1 MSVPLSIL
9 DLAPIS
15 EGCDAATALRNTVDL
30 AQHAEQW
37 GYKRYWIAEHHFVAV
52 ASSSPA
58 VLIGQIA
65 AATDRIRVGAAA
77 VQLGQTT
84 AVAVVESFG
93 MLDAFHPG
101 RIDLGVGPVRSA
113 APGGGQGRRC
123 EAKAQAAQRNGAT
136 STA

>member
-1 MSVPLSIL
+1 MTVPLSIL

-37 GYKRYWIAEHHFVAV
+37 GYRRFWIAEHHFVAV

-65 AATDRIRVGAAA
+65 AATDRIRVGAGA
-77 VQLGQTT
+77 VQMGHTT
-84 AVAVVESFG
+84 ASAVVESFA
-93 MLDAFHPG
+93 MLDAFYPG
-101 RIDLGVGPVRSA
+101 RIDLGVGRSGQRRRDA
-113 APGGGQGRRC
+113 AQKGFV
-123 EAKAQAAQRNGAT
+123 EAKTQAAQGLARG
-136 STA
+136 